1 MCQQAYEQGARFAK
15 WRNVLQLDPA
25 KQMPTEL
32 AIADC
37 VHTLAR
43 YASIAQSEGMD
54 TLADH
59 FCFFLKRGCML
70 GVAAFFYKN
79 SFLAQ
84 SEGLVPIVEPEI
96 VPNGHSLPRSWGWGL
111 GAWGNTTW
119 SSSNDTLYIS
129 LYYFTQIIRYT
140 CILCSPELG
149 LVTEAIMTSITAPK

>member
-70 GVAAFFYKN
+70 GVAAFFYKKQF
-79 SFLAQ
+79 SR
-84 SEGLVPIVEPEI
+84 SERRLGAYCGARNRSQWPLVT
-96 VPNGHSLPRSWGWGL
+96 SQLGL
-111 GAWGNTTW
+111 GLGGLGEH
-119 SSSNDTLYIS
+119 DL
-129 LYYFTQIIRYT
+129 
-140 CILCSPELG
+140 ELF
-149 LVTEAIMTSITAPK
+149 

>member
-1 MCQQAYEQGARFAK
+1 MSKGARFAK

-59 FCFFLKRGCML
+59 FCFFLKRGCMFGRCCILLQKQFSRSERRL
-70 GVAAFFYKN
+70 GAYCGARNRSQWPLRY
-79 SFLAQ
+79 LAV
-84 SEGLVPIVEPEI
+84 GV
-96 VPNGHSLPRSWGWGL
+96 GAWGL
-111 GAWGNTTW
+111 GGLGEH
-119 SSSNDTLYIS
+119 DL
-129 LYYFTQIIRYT
+129 
-140 CILCSPELG
+140 ELF
-149 LVTEAIMTSITAPK
+149 

>member
-1 MCQQAYEQGARFAK
+1 
-15 WRNVLQLDPA
+15 
-25 KQMPTEL
+25 MPTEL

-119 SSSNDTLYIS
+119 SSSNDTLYVIS
-129 LYYFTQIIRYT
+129 YN
-140 CILCSPELG
+140 
-149 LVTEAIMTSITAPK
+149 